1 MSIVVVRD
9 ACEAEVQPHG
19 CYYFRG
25 SGTAGV
31 AFKVVHVA
39 RHGGYFRLP
48 TDFMSWVGLAALS
61 ARRVVK
67 IVNEGCTEST

>member
-25 SGTAGV
+25 SGMAGV
-31 AFKVVHVA
+31 AFKVVHIA
-39 RHGGYFRLP
+39 RHGGYSRML
-48 TDFMSWVGLAALS
+48 TDFMSLVES
-61 ARRVVK
+61 TTFIRVDN
-67 IVNEGCTEST
+67 IVNEGGTEST